1 MKDYFVGK
9 FLDLFESSD
18 TETKEAIVTDI
29 INLDAKR
36 IWIIPES
43 EPFVVS
49 ILVYV
54 DGVYFVIKKNRYHL
68 RIYLYNNS
76 RSDLA
81 KAFESEHRNVF
92 LTAEEFDDLEYKIV

>member
-9 FLDLFESSD
+9 YLELFGVSD
-18 TETKEAIVTDI
+18 KNIKEATITDM
-29 INLDAKR
+29 LSDAER

-43 EPFVVS
+43 EPFAVS
-49 ILVYV
+49 VLVYV
-54 DGVYFVIKKNRYHL
+54 DGVYFVIKKNRYYL

-92 LTAEEFDDLEYKIV
+92 LTAEEFDDLDYEIV